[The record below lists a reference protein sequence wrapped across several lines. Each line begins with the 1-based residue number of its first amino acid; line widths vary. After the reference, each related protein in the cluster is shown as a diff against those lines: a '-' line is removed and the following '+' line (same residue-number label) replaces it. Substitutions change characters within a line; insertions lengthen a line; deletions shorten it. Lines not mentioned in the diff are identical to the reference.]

1 MQAKVYD
8 FDPSY
13 DVEDGID
20 DKGIY
25 VIRDIDYKSSD
36 NTLMLKNG
44 IRSHTYEMLNLETDM
59 VCEICNPELNPLCTK
74 ECQDVCPMIKAV
86 QNV

>member
-1 MQAKVYD
+1 MKAKVYD

-13 DVEDGID
+13 DVEDGTD
-20 DKGIY
+20 DKGDY

-44 IRSHTYEMLNLETDM
+44 ARSHTYRLLSAVETI
-59 VCEICNPELNPLCTK
+59 CEICNPELNPLCTK
-74 ECQDVCPMIKAV
+74 ECQSVCPMVIGGD
-86 QNV
+86 